1 MTCHPDLFL
10 DDHLGDSDV
19 ESESPF
25 FLSEKVAD
33 PPCHRSHR
41 LGERALWCVMEK
53 LLPFR
58 ASVLPILLTGN
69 IGEFKHDDV

>member
-25 FLSEKVAD
+25 SLSERRRPTLSQV
-33 PPCHRSHR
+33 HR
-41 LGERALWCVMEK
+41 LGDRALWCIMEK
-53 LLPFR
+53 LIPFR
-58 ASVLPILLTGN
+58 ATVLPILLTGN
-69 IGEFKHDDV
+69 RGEFKHDGA